1 MKVLLISANRFQ
13 VPYPV
18 YPLGLDYVAAALTPK
33 HDVQIIDLNMHE
45 APRTLKAAIAEFC
58 PDIIGVSLRNI
69 DNTDTT
75 ESLGFLSDHQQLIQT
90 IRDASK
96 ARIVLGGA
104 GFSIFPRKA
113 MDALGAHYGI
123 IGEGERFADLLDA
136 IAENKS
142 VADLPGVIT
151 QNGVQNFPEPW
162 SGDFAPHF
170 RSDTDHLGFYLNK
183 GGMLNLQTKRGCPFR
198 CIYCTYPHIEG
209 RRLRLIDPHS
219 VARTAI
225 ELEKAGARYLFI
237 SDSAFNSDIQH
248 SLAVADKFR
257 QVGLSIPWGA
267 FLAPLTLPP
276 DYFRRLAQA
285 GLTHVEFGTESLS
298 NRMLKTYGKPFDR
311 NQVFRSHQAAIDAGL
326 HVAHYLLLGGP
337 GETAETLKN
346 TLTNV
351 ETLEKTVLFFFC
363 GIRIYPH
370 TRLYERALADG
381 QIDAEQDLLGPVFYQ
396 SEAIGPDAIIKAVQT
411 QSRNRINWVVGSGG
425 EETAQL
431 LTRLYDRGYTG
442 PLWEYLIR

>member
-1 MKVLLISANRFQ
+1 M

-18 YPLGLDYVAAALTPK
+18 YPLGLDYVAAALAPK
-33 HDVQIIDLNMHE
+33 HDVQIIDCIMHE
-45 APRTLKAAIAEFC
+45 APRTLKTAIARFC

-75 ESLGFLSDHQQLIQT
+75 ESLGFLGDYQQLIQT

-113 MDALGAHYGI
+113 MDVLGAHYGI

-136 IAENKS
+136 IAQNKS

-162 SGDFAPHF
+162 SGDFAPIF
-170 RSDTDHLGFYLNK
+170 RSDTDHLGFYLGK

-209 RRLRLIDPHS
+209 RRLRLIDPYS
-219 VARTAI
+219 VAQTAI
-225 ELEKAGARYLFI
+225 QLEKAGAKYLFI

-248 SLAVADKFR
+248 SLAVAAAFR

-267 FLAPLTLPP
+267 FLAPLALPP
-276 DYFRRLAQA
+276 DYFNRLAQA

-298 NRMLKTYGKPFDR
+298 NRMLQTYGKPFDC
-311 NQVFRSHQAAIDAGL
+311 NQVFQSHQAAIDAGL

-337 GETAETLKN
+337 GETTETLKN
-346 TLTNV
+346 TLQNI
-351 ETLEKTVLFFFC
+351 ETLKKTVLFFFC

-381 QIDAEQDLLGPVFYQ
+381 QIDTEQDLLTPVFYR

-411 QSRNRINWVVGSGG
+411 QSRNRINWVFGSGG